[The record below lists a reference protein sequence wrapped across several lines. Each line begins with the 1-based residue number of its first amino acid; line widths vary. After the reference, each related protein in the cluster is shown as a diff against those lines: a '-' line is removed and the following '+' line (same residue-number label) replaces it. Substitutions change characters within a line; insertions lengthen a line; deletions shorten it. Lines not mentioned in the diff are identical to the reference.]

1 MSALNADR
9 NVQTVL
15 LGNSLIQGVSR
26 YAKVWNSFFGKNTLN
41 CGIREDKVENLL
53 WQAEKLEFPL
63 AIRQIVIHCGT
74 NNIEENTPNDNANGP
89 LFLLYCIVNLFSV
102 GKKNSNNT

>member
-63 AIRQIVIHCGT
+63 AIRQIVIHCGKK
-74 NNIEENTPNDNANGP
+74 IRQMIIQMVR
-89 LFLLYCIVNLFSV
+89 FFYCIVL
-102 GKKNSNNT
+102 